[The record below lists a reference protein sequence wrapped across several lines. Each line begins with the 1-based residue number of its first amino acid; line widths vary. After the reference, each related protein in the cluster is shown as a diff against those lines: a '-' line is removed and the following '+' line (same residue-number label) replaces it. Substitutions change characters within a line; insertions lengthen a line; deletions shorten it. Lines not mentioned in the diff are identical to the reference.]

1 MLVVFDVD
9 GTLLK
14 GDSLFLAARH
24 SRSIF
29 EFIISSIIFSP
40 YFISWK
46 LRLISDVPIGLFLS
60 SGIDSSLIAAIVK
73 KELNQILIK
82 IELKDCTTKL

>member
-46 LRLISDVPIGLFLS
+46 LRLISDENL
-60 SGIDSSLIAAIVK
+60 
-73 KELNQILIK
+73 KEEFIRCFK
-82 IELKDCTTKL
+82 ICEK